1 MVNPWLRGQHTH
13 IEKWEVFLC
22 LGDSRL
28 GGLQWSPP
36 SSAMLT
42 MYFHARGKLLYFG
55 KEKVRMLLLDLWD
68 K

>member
-1 MVNPWLRGQHTH
+1 MVNPRLRGQHTH

-28 GGLQWSPP
+28 GGLQWSLP

-42 MYFHARGKLLYFG
+42 MYFHVRGKLLYFG
-55 KEKVRMLLLDLWD
+55 KEKVCMLLLDLWD